1 MSSTSIDQAGRANA
15 DQALLEYRQVGKAFV
30 SDHVRTQALRGID
43 FAVRRGEF
51 VSVVGPSGCGKSTLL
66 NLAAGLMR
74 PSSGQVRYGGE
85 PVRGINQRV
94 GYITQRDNL
103 LPWATVYDNI
113 VLGLKIRGVPRAE
126 QRELADRFVRMVGL
140 KDFVRH
146 YPSELSGGMRKRV
159 SLARTLI
166 YSPEMVLMDEPFSAL
181 DAHVKLVMQAELLR
195 IWEADRKTILFITHD
210 LTEAITL
217 SDRVVILSARPA
229 TVKLVVDINLPR
241 PRDAFALQASPEF
254 QALFATL
261 WNALKSDLSAHV
273 IG

>member
-1 MSSTSIDQAGRANA
+1 MSNAQAMAGSAP
-15 DQALLEYRQVGKAFV
+15 LLAYQNVCKAFHKGNV
-30 SDHVRTQALRGID
+30 STPALDDISFDVRP
-43 FAVRRGEF
+43 GEF

-66 NLAAGLMR
+66 NLAAGLMKPTSGTVLYHGR
-74 PSSGQVRYGGE
+74 PVN
-85 PVRGINQRV
+85 GINQQV

-113 VLGLKIRGVPRAE
+113 VLGLKIRNVPRTEQAQLAE
-126 QRELADRFVRMVGL
+126 RFIEVIGL
-140 KDFVRH
+140 KDFARH

-181 DAHVKLVMQAELLR
+181 DAHVKLIMQSELLR

-217 SDRVVILSARPA
+217 SDRVIILSSRPA
-229 TVKLVVDINLPR
+229 SVKLMIDINLPR
-241 PRDAFALQASPEF
+241 PRDAFALQTTPAF
-254 QALFATL
+254 TDLFAKL
-261 WNALKSDLSAHV
+261 WNALKDDLQQAV
-273 IG
+273 KE

>member
-1 MSSTSIDQAGRANA
+1 MDPSTPAGTANKEF
-15 DQALLEYRQVGKAFV
+15 LLEYRQLGKHFDSGHA
-30 SDHVRTQALRGID
+30 SMQALRDLNFG
-43 FAVRRGEF
+43 VRRGEF

-66 NLAAGLMR
+66 NLAAGLMF
-74 PSSGQVRYGGE
+74 PSSGEVMYGGAS
-85 PVRGINQRV
+85 VRGINQQV

-113 VLGLKIRGVPRAE
+113 VLGLKIRGVGREA
-126 QRELADRFVRMVGL
+126 QRRLADEFISMVGL
-140 KDFVRH
+140 KDFIKH

-159 SLARTLI
+159 SMARTLI

-181 DAHVKLVMQAELLR
+181 DAHVKLVMHAELLR

-217 SDRVVILSARPA
+217 SDKVIILSSRPA
-229 TVKLVVDINLPR
+229 TVKLVVDITLPR
-241 PRDAFALQASPEF
+241 PRDAFALQTSPEF
-254 QALFATL
+254 HSLFATL
-261 WNALKSDLSAHV
+261 WGALKSDLSPHV